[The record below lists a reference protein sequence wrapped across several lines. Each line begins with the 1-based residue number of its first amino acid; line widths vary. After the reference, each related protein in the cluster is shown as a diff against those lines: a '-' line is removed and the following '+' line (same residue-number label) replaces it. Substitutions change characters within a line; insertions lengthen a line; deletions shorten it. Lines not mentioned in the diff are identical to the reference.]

1 MTSRYDEY
9 ETTMKVLYKII
20 YTIQKWVAQQRE
32 MIELEKSEEIDLI
45 NTMYL
50 NYSLKVFY
58 EYFNS

>member
-9 ETTMKVLYKII
+9 EATMKVLYKII
-20 YTIQKWVAQQRE
+20 YIIQKWVAQQRE

>member
-20 YTIQKWVAQQRE
+20 YIIQEWIAQQRE

>member
-1 MTSRYDEY
+1 
-9 ETTMKVLYKII
+9 
-20 YTIQKWVAQQRE
+20 

>member
-20 YTIQKWVAQQRE
+20 YIIQKWVAQQRE

>member
-20 YTIQKWVAQQRE
+20 YIIQKWIAQQRE